1 MQDLIV
7 HGFCKGFKTS
17 TSIMLEVMR
26 DIFQSRY
33 LRSNVA
39 HKQLPRMSL
48 SAAFNTIDHQIL
60 LNVLENDFGITASA
74 LDWFASYLSDRKQ
87 RVLIRD
93 QSSGDFQLN
102 CGDPQATVWV
112 PFCSLFLFLT
122 IFSLFISMPM
132 TRISI
137 SRSGQ
142 IVVFHNT
149 VP

>member
-1 MQDLIV
+1 
-7 HGFCKGFKTS
+7 
-17 TSIMLEVMR
+17 MLEVMR

-74 LDWFASYLSDRKQ
+74 LDWFASHLSDRKQ
-87 RVLIRD
+87 RVLIKD

-112 PFCSLFLFLT
+112 PFCSLFHV
-122 IFSLFISMPM
+122 SG
-132 TRISI
+132 SI
-137 SRSGQ
+137 A
-142 IVVFHNT
+142 
-149 VP
+149 

>member
-1 MQDLIV
+1 
-7 HGFCKGFKTS
+7 
-17 TSIMLEVMR
+17 MLEVMS

-39 HKQLPRMSL
+39 HKQLARTSL

-74 LDWFASYLSDRKQ
+74 LDWFASYLSDPKL
-87 RVLIRD
+87 RVLIKD

-112 PFCSLFLFLT
+112 PFCSLFMFLA
-122 IFSLFISMPM
+122 L
-132 TRISI
+132 
-137 SRSGQ
+137 SR
-142 IVVFHNT
+142 NL
-149 VP
+149 